1 MGMKDFSI
9 MAASMLF
16 ESSNSVKETR
26 SIEQRKDEK
35 HLGSISPKRGHTLF
49 EINLKT
55 KEIVPATFEEKEYR
69 VDGAN
74 RNRRTV
80 VVKDDCTY
88 ISALN
93 HHNAIRKLLKAV
105 GNEK

>member
-1 MGMKDFSI
+1 MEEIKEKHKD
-9 MAASMLF
+9 AVVQVRQA
-16 ESSNSVKETR
+16 
-26 SIEQRKDEK
+26 EQEK
-35 HLGSISPKRGHTLF
+35 QSRHLGSIKPKRGHTLF

-69 VDGAN
+69 VDGKN
-74 RNRRTV
+74 SNRRTV

-93 HHNAIRKLLKAV
+93 KNNAIKKLLKAV